1 MQNLLRNI
9 FHIDHIIVASLTIII
24 IELMVTIAINL
35 DFLSPVVRAFKS
47 FSMTDIYYKI
57 QNSGES
63 TEVCSTI
70 TLVDMTELTHRKD
83 IAQVIHKINE
93 MKPSVLGIDIIF
105 EGEKS
110 DQEGDELLAEV
121 CLNGNLDKTVFAYKL
136 TNYDESARSYQKSL
150 HSFFSTGHEIKEG
163 FVNLIDNPEKSVRR
177 YANFLPCQDTLAHSF
192 PSQISEI
199 VTKKSIGGEDFHTI
213 NYKPIVFP
221 VIKYNELDDYKEYIK
236 DHIVLL
242 GTTQEERDNYYTPIG
257 QKTGLEILAYTV
269 LSMVENSPVEHAGQW
284 IVLLWAIIAGYLTNL
299 IDFFLTKRVQ
309 KRQSVMMIFIT
320 QSELYDKVISFIVM
334 VLITWV
340 AFELYTRYNYFVD
353 TVLPLATIVLIEE
366 GKLLYVGL
374 LSILKKKKH
383 INIVNKSIY
392 ANEIE

>member
-1 MQNLLRNI
+1 MNNLLRNI

-57 QNSGES
+57 QNSEDP
-63 TEVCSTI
+63 TEVCNNI

-83 IAQVIHKINE
+83 IAQIIRKINE
-93 MKPSVLGIDIIF
+93 MKPSALGIDIIF

-110 DQEGDELLAEV
+110 DLEGDELLAEA
-121 CLNGNLDKTVFAYKL
+121 CLNGNPNKTVFAFKL
-136 TNYDESARSYQKSL
+136 TKYDESAHSYQKSL
-150 HSFFSTGHEIKEG
+150 HSFFSAGHEIKEG

-177 YANFLPCQDTLAHSF
+177 YANILPYKNTSVHSF
-192 PSQISEI
+192 PFQISEI
-199 VTKKSIGGEDFHTI
+199 ATQKVISDEKFHTI

-242 GTTQEERDNYYTPIG
+242 GTTQEEKDYYYTPIG
-257 QKTGLEILAYTV
+257 EKAGLEILAYTIH
-269 LSMVENSPVEHAGQW
+269 SMIENSPIKHANPW
-284 IVLLWAIIAGYLTNL
+284 IVLLWALIAGYLTNL
-299 IDFFLTKRVQ
+299 IDFFLTKRMQ
-309 KRQSVMMIFIT
+309 KRQSAMMIFIT

-334 VLITWV
+334 VLITWIS
-340 AFELYTRYNYFVD
+340 FELYTRYNYFVD

-366 GKLLYVGL
+366 GRLLYVGL
-374 LSILKKKKH
+374 LSILKKNKH
-383 INIVNKSIY
+383 INIVKKSIY